1 MGELLRVLVL
11 SAKSEA
17 LRLKQYFINIS
28 LYFNY
33 KLKGLQMVVSAKDL
47 RFKISMLF
55 DVLTKGE
62 DITITYR
69 GKPKAKLVSYEE
81 NNGDEKSGAL
91 FGMWKDQ
98 EGGVDDLI
106 RSMRQGRN
114 FAL

>member
-1 MGELLRVLVL
+1 M
-11 SAKSEA
+11 
-17 LRLKQYFINIS
+17 I
-28 LYFNY
+28 
-33 KLKGLQMVVSAKDL
+33 VSAKDL

-69 GKPKAKLVSYEE
+69 GKPKAKLISFEE
-81 NNGDEKSGAL
+81 NNSDDKSDAL
-91 FGMWKDQ
+91 FGMWKDRK
-98 EGGVDDLI
+98 GDVDDLV

>member
-1 MGELLRVLVL
+1 M
-11 SAKSEA
+11 
-17 LRLKQYFINIS
+17 I
-28 LYFNY
+28 
-33 KLKGLQMVVSAKDL
+33 VSAKDL

-69 GKPKAKLVSYEE
+69 GKPRAKLISFQEHDS
-81 NNGDEKSGAL
+81 NEKSDAL

-98 EGGVDDLI
+98 EGDVDDLI